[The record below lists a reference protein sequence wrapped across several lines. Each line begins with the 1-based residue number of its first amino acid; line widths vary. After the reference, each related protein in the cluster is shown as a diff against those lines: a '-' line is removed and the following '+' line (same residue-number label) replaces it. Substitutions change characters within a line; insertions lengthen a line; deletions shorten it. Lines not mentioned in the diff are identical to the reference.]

1 MEENIIAFNFE
12 NWVTV
17 VIMVALGFAI
27 ISLVSQGVKTARN
40 TAPVANAGGMSN
52 TPLSG

>member
-12 NWVTV
+12 NWITV

-27 ISLVSQGVKTARN
+27 ISLVAQGVKAGRRLSPP
-40 TAPVANAGGMSN
+40 APGGMSN
-52 TPLSG
+52 NPA

>member
-1 MEENIIAFNFE
+1 MEENIIAWNFE

-27 ISLVSQGVKTARN
+27 IALIAQGVKSSRA
-40 TAPVANAGGMSN
+40 AGVAEGAGGMSN
-52 TPLSG
+52 TPMSG